1 MYIKIFPYVNSW
13 FSLHF
18 SQNQR
23 NPVAGRHKKNLVFNK
38 IKLHVNLFFI
48 LETTNWRRPFLYLIY
63 NNICSYFHSDWIIS
77 LAIGVAILY
86 LKKQTNKHKNQTTTI
101 TTTTKQSK
109 GRNFC
114 SSWFYVKSYLEDL
127 LGEKL
132 RGSHNS
138 IVEKSS
144 FCMNSKRYF
153 VLSIRMV

>member
-63 NNICSYFHSDWIIS
+63 NNICSYS
-77 LAIGVAILY
+77 LAIWVAILY
-86 LKKQTNKHKNQTTTI
+86 LKKQKNKHKNQTT

>member
-1 MYIKIFPYVNSW
+1 MDKGLVISAIILRLIIARFSYKCISRYSHTLILDFLYIFPKINVIQ
-13 FSLHF
+13 L
-18 SQNQR
+18 Q
-23 NPVAGRHKKNLVFNK
+23 VDIKKNLVFNK

-114 SSWFYVKSYLEDL
+114 SS
-127 LGEKL
+127 
-132 RGSHNS
+132 
-138 IVEKSS
+138 
-144 FCMNSKRYF
+144 
-153 VLSIRMV
+153 

>member
-1 MYIKIFPYVNSW
+1 MYIKIFPYINSW
-13 FSLHF
+13 FSLYF
-18 SQNQR
+18 PKINVIQLQ
-23 NPVAGRHKKNLVFNK
+23 VDIKKTLLFNK

-63 NNICSYFHSDWIIS
+63 NNICSYS
-77 LAIGVAILY
+77 LAIWVAILY
-86 LKKQTNKHKNQTTTI
+86 LKKQKNKHKNQTTT

-144 FCMNSKRYF
+144 YCMNSKRYF